1 MLDNIIFKKY
11 FQMSYVN
18 KFAGHQ
24 VLQAFRWKAK

>member
-1 MLDNIIFKKY
+1 MLENIIFKKY